1 MPAMSTF
8 GSTLKMGTTA
18 AGGAYT
24 APTNSVGEVT
34 SLNLDGLQ
42 LNTIDVT
49 TISDRF
55 RKFIPGIIDSGT
67 ITLEVNVDPDDTN
80 GQAVI
85 MDLLD
90 VTANTT
96 APVAKSFLLE
106 YGAASGNPGCKF
118 ECVGIVTQASF
129 KGAIDSAL
137 TASLTI
143 KLTGSLNFVDVD

>member
-1 MPAMSTF
+1 MAAMSTF
-8 GSTLKMGTTA
+8 GSTLKMGATG
-18 AGGAYT
+18 AGGAYS
-24 APTNSVGEVT
+24 APTNPVGEVT

-80 GQAVI
+80 GQAEI
-85 MDLLD
+85 MNLLD
-90 VTANTT
+90 VTAGSTV
-96 APVAKSFLLE
+96 PVAKSFLLE
-106 YGAASGNPGCKF
+106 YGDTTNKGAKF

>member
-1 MPAMSTF
+1 MAAMSTF
-8 GSTLKMGTTA
+8 GSTLKMGTTTA
-18 AGGAYT
+18 GAYT
-24 APTNSVGEVT
+24 APTNSIGEVT

-67 ITLEVNVDPDDTN
+67 ITLDVNVDPDDTN
-80 GQAVI
+80 GQVII

-90 VTANTT
+90 VTANST
-96 APVAKSFLLE
+96 APVSKSFLLE